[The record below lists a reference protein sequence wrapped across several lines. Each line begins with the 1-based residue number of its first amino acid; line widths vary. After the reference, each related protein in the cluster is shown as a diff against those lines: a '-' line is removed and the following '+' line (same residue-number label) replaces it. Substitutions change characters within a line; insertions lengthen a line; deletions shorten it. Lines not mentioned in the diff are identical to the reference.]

1 MNCIEA
7 RRMVTPF
14 IKKELSDRETEQF
27 LNHVEHC
34 ADCMDELDIHFT
46 VYKALDTLDSGVHHE
61 YDFRRMLN
69 EEIRN
74 ARRRILRRKM
84 FRALYWLVLFLT
96 ELLLVMSIY
105 TGYQQKRERSEKRQ
119 SQEIEAI
126 TESEETTESE
136 AQTESKTQ
144 TESEIQTESKT
155 RGTQAAQ
162 PEILRTKS
170 PENKTDAPAAK
181 EERLPETKTNGY
193 VANEETAEPK
203 SIEE

>member
-96 ELLLVMSIY
+96 EVLLVLSIY
-105 TGYQQKRERSEKRQ
+105 TGYQQKRERPEKRQ
-119 SQEIEAI
+119 SQETEAV
-126 TESEETTESE
+126 
-136 AQTESKTQ
+136 
-144 TESEIQTESKT
+144 TESEIQAESE
-155 RGTQAAQ
+155 TQAES
-162 PEILRTKS
+162 EIQ
-170 PENKTDAPAAK
+170 
-181 EERLPETKTNGY
+181 ETKAT
-193 VANEETAEPK
+193 E
-203 SIEE
+203 IE

>member
-14 IKKELSDRETEQF
+14 IKRELSDRETEQF
-27 LNHVEHC
+27 LDHVEHC

-96 ELLLVMSIY
+96 EVLLVLSIY

-119 SQEIEAI
+119 SQETEAM
-126 TESEETTESE
+126 TESEEMTESETREESE
-136 AQTESKTQ
+136 AQETE
-144 TESEIQTESKT
+144 
-155 RGTQAAQ
+155 AVQ
-162 PEILRTKS
+162 PEMQRIKS
-170 PENKTDAPAAK
+170 PENKTDEPAAK
-181 EERLPETKTNGY
+181 EERLPEIKTNGS
-193 VANEETAEPK
+193 VADMKTAEPAK